1 MSAAFRLFGALLLA
15 MLLAACPKDGGVR
28 GVGPGSGHPDK
39 SVSATPTPP
48 PAWAPEAR
56 MLLGIALGAGRLA
69 WTDPEIRPG
78 ERLRWRVAAT
88 AVPDLVIEVRRSEP
102 GSTPGTEN
110 WSISTTSTPKKEI
123 DLVLEPARAKALRV
137 AWRDG
142 SGKEVVL
149 TRDEDLAAVFP
160 AAIVADEPGFIA
172 AGGTFVGNEVVR
184 VPAGEF
190 RARHAVIARDGGTWH
205 YYIARSVPGGVVKLE
220 LFAEGANDPS
230 TVIELDDFTRLAR
243 PVEPPAP

>member
-1 MSAAFRLFGALLLA
+1 MSAFRLFGALLLA
-15 MLLAACPKDGGVR
+15 MLLAGCPKGGGV
-28 GVGPGSGHPDK
+28 GVGPGGQPDK
-39 SVSATPTPP
+39 SVSPTPT

-56 MLLGIALGAGRLA
+56 ALLGIALGAGRLA

-102 GSTPGTEN
+102 GSTAGTEN
-110 WSISTTSTPKKEI
+110 WSVATISGPKKEI
-123 DLVLEPARAKALRV
+123 DLVLAPARAKALRV

-142 SGKEVVL
+142 AAAEVVL

-160 AAIVADEPGFIA
+160 PAIVADEPGFVA

-190 RARHAVIARDGGTWH
+190 RARHAVISRDGGTWH

-220 LFAEGANDPS
+220 LFPQGSNDPS
-230 TVIELDDFTRLAR
+230 TTIELDEFTRLPKPPEA
-243 PVEPPAP
+243 PVP

>member
-1 MSAAFRLFGALLLA
+1 MSAFRLFGALLLA
-15 MLLAACPKDGGVR
+15 VLLAGCPKGGGVG
-28 GVGPGSGHPDK
+28 GVGPDGGQPDK
-39 SVSATPTPP
+39 SVSPTPTPP
-48 PAWAPEAR
+48 PVWAPEAR
-56 MLLGIALGAGRLA
+56 ALLGIALGAGRLA

-110 WSISTTSTPKKEI
+110 WSVTTTSGPKKEI
-123 DLVLEPARAKALRV
+123 DLVLAPARAKALRV

-142 SGKEVVL
+142 AAKEVVI

-160 AAIVADEPGFIA
+160 PAIVADEAGFVA

-220 LFAEGANDPS
+220 LFPQGSNDPS
-230 TVIELDDFTRLAR
+230 TTIELDDFTRLAKPAEA
-243 PVEPPAP
+243 PVP